1 MAEKTRNLCAEIPLE
16 LHTKVRQRQ
25 AESGETLSR
34 YMTAL
39 ITKFYEMEE
48 NVKMDKDNVR
58 TVAFQ
63 VPTELFEQLKAYLKR
78 NGIKQNAFFLDCIRQ
93 VLAKDA
99 GARRIRNTSC
109 EPLLKISAAVSLWRN
124 QMFIYPENLK
134 AKPMLWL
141 WLLRDIAVIGIG
153 ALLSV
158 LALTQGLGMGLLV
171 VTVLYAFL
179 TIQVDGSSI
188 LDFLRRAACFLFLR
202 QQYYEWRLDP

>member
-1 MAEKTRNLCAEIPLE
+1 
-16 LHTKVRQRQ
+16 
-25 AESGETLSR
+25 
-34 YMTAL
+34 
-39 ITKFYEMEE
+39 
-48 NVKMDKDNVR
+48 
-58 TVAFQ
+58 
-63 VPTELFEQLKAYLKR
+63 
-78 NGIKQNAFFLDCIRQ
+78 
-93 VLAKDA
+93 
-99 GARRIRNTSC
+99 
-109 EPLLKISAAVSLWRN
+109 
-124 QMFIYPENLK
+124 MFIYPENLK

-202 QQYYEWRLDP
+202 QQYYEWRLDPGIGNRKRSCASGSRPGSSWASSA